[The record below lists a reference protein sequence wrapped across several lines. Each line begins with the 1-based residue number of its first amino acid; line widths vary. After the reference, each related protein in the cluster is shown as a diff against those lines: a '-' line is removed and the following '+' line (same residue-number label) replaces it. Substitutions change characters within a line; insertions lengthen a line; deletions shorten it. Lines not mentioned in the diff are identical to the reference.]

1 MKRTKFPPNCEVR
14 NSNPSRLLS
23 FVAKQR
29 RVFAEYGFWLCV
41 PLRTPE
47 EKDGHRRY
55 MRDWHRRYRTEN
67 RERLS
72 AYHREYWKT
81 VLKPGF
87 TSKAEAV
94 GDEEKLTRRV
104 ERKAAEEK
112 RAALEARR
120 QEVHAKYGF
129 WLGMTPKTSDE
140 VAGRERYRKDR
151 DAAYK
156 AAHQEQQKAYRVERG
171 KREKARREQK
181 FQEKYRTLL
190 ETDRR
195 KAETFRRQHETLCII
210 QNMTN
215 EERVRYRQQKQY
227 EKLKASAERE
237 AARKAEREARKEE
250 RKRLKRERSA
260 AAYREKRK
268 AEKHVRRDLWLA
280 KCAERRAE
288 AAALAEQERVKA
300 AAFASE
306 REANRAA
313 YIAAK
318 AAMRERGTG
327 NGEQAGALDTSLTG
341 FSELREE
348 PPVAPVPAVSPV
360 PSVPVINVADY
371 LPSHPF
377 RGLLLEDTAPTDEEL
392 AGEVTS
398 PVWADYATDEGVN
411 QVPAAGGGST
421 PIDPPIGNGTT
432 TGGSEDDD
440 DDWRRREREEKIRR
454 VKEQYGFTLGK
465 KPVTPEEIEG
475 KKRYTADRARE
486 TAIRN
491 REIDF
496 MLHGKDR
503 VRKATAKKRKATIA
517 RKKREAAA
525 QAAREAKAAKREA
538 LRKEREAARQA
549 VRVAREEAIEAAV
562 AAKVERKALLEQAYT
577 KFGYKVKA
585 YENKKLK
592 MRRSLGLPKM
602 KRDFTPEQRELW
614 NTYLREGRKELE
626 NWLVER
632 MRKELEKARKKD
644 RAEERQQFVAETLAV
659 REQRKQEREVRK
671 RLIFEKY
678 GFTPGKAP
686 ATPEEME
693 GFKRWQRDQEAEY
706 RKRHH
711 DKITAYNR
719 EYRRRKRAEALA
731 KLQTTWTR
739 KQWAEWEK
747 RELAKAYPP
756 GSPQWMVREV
766 VKRIAAEQ
774 NLPDEAVMERVIEL
788 GGLDF
793 IIKGAESMG
802 QKGCNRPSA
811 VVAAAR
817 ALAFYLDPDKAEMF
831 GEQREEET
839 GKREEH
845 KG

>member
-1 MKRTKFPPNCEVR
+1 MKRTVFPPNCEVR
-14 NSNPSRLLS
+14 NSNPSRLLE

-29 RVFAEYGFWLCV
+29 RVFAEYGFWLSV

-94 GDEEKLTRRV
+94 GDEEKLKRRA

-129 WLGMTPKTSDE
+129 WLGMTPKTSEE

-181 FQEKYRTLL
+181 FQEKYSALL

-227 EKLKASAERE
+227 EKLKARAERE
-237 AARKAEREARKEE
+237 AALKAEREARKEE

-260 AAYREKRK
+260 AAHREKRK

-327 NGEQAGALDTSLTG
+327 K
-341 FSELREE
+341 REE
-348 PPVAPVPAVSPV
+348 
-360 PSVPVINVADY
+360 INIADY

-377 RGLLLEDTAPTDEEL
+377 RGLLLEDTAPTDDEI
-392 AGEVTS
+392 AGEATS
-398 PVWADYATDEGVN
+398 PGWTDYAADEGES
-411 QVPAAGGGST
+411 AAPTADGGST
-421 PIDPPIGNGTT
+421 PIDPPSRGGTT
-432 TGGSEDDD
+432 TGGSEEDDD
-440 DDWRRREREEKIRR
+440 DERRREQEERIRR
-454 VKEQYGFTLGK
+454 IREQYGFTLGK
-465 KPVTPEEIEG
+465 KPETPEEIEG
-475 KKRYTADRARE
+475 KKRYVADRNRE

-491 REIDF
+491 REIEL
-496 MLHGKDR
+496 MLHGNERRRKEA
-503 VRKATAKKRKATIA
+503 VRKRKATIA

-525 QAAREAKAAKREA
+525 QAARAAK
-538 LRKEREAARQA
+538 EAAREA
-549 VRVAREEAIEAAV
+549 RRKAREEARQAAHKAKHESIEAAT
-562 AAKVERKALLEQAYT
+562 AMKIERKALLEQAYT
-577 KFGYKVKA
+577 TFSYKVRA
-585 YENKKLK
+585 WEGKKEK

-602 KRDFTPEQRELW
+602 KRDFTPEQRERW

-632 MRKELEKARKKD
+632 MRKEVAKASK
-644 RAEERQQFVAETLAV
+644 AV
-659 REQRKQEREVRK
+659 RSKAKPPAEIIAAQQERAKGREERK
-671 RLIFEKY
+671 RLILEKY
-678 GFTPGKAP
+678 GFTLGKKP
-686 ATPEEME
+686 VTPEEIE
-693 GFKRWQRDQEAEY
+693 GRKRYDRDMEAEM
-706 RKRHH
+706 RKRRH

-731 KLQTTWTR
+731 AAQTKWTSE
-739 KQWAEWEK
+739 QWAEWRK
-747 RELAKAYPP
+747 RQEAKER
-756 GSPQWMVREV
+756 GTPQWLLREV
-766 VKRIAAEQ
+766 VKHLALENDIAE
-774 NLPDEAVMERVIEL
+774 DAVLDRLMEL
-788 GGLDF
+788 DGLDF
-793 IIKGAESMG
+793 LLKGAESLG
-802 QKGCNRPSA
+802 AAKCARPAFVIAA
-811 VVAAAR
+811 VH
-817 ALAFYLDPDKAEMF
+817 ALALYLDPDKAAMF
-831 GEQREEET
+831 GQEAVE
-839 GKREEH
+839 G
-845 KG
+845 

>member
-1 MKRTKFPPNCEVR
+1 MRRRERIYPPNCTVCDL
-14 NSNPSRLLS
+14 SPSRFLA
-23 FVAKQR
+23 FRAKQNE
-29 RVFAEYGFWLCV
+29 VEAEYGFRLCV
-41 PLRTPE
+41 PRRTPE
-47 EKDGHRRY
+47 QQDGYRRY
-55 MRDWHRRYRTEN
+55 MRDYQLRYRDAH
-67 RERLS
+67 RDKRK
-72 AYHREYWKT
+72 AYRHAYWVNVTKR
-81 VLKPGF
+81 GF
-87 TSKAEAV
+87 DSLAEAN
-94 GDEEKLTRRV
+94 GDEEALK
-104 ERKAAEEK
+104 RKAAKKVAKQK
-112 RAALEARR
+112 RAEFDERKRLIHE
-120 QEVHAKYGF
+120 QYGF
-129 WLGMTPKTSDE
+129 WLNTPPRTPE
-140 VAGRERYRKDR
+140 EAAGRARYRKEQ
-151 DAAYK
+151 DAARK
-156 AAHQEQQKAYRVERG
+156 ERNRDKIAAYQKEHNA
-171 KREKARREQK
+171 KRREENERRFQVRLKKLAAKDPIAAEK
-181 FQEKYRTLL
+181 FKAKHEKLVRI
-190 ETDRR
+190 
-195 KAETFRRQHETLCII
+195 QH
-210 QNMTN
+210 MTH

-227 EKLKASAERE
+227 ERLQAQAERERRREEAKRLREERKAEEKRLRTPKVEKPRLTKLEKMRLEQAERRKERE
-237 AARKAEREARKEE
+237 AAE
-250 RKRLKRERSA
+250 
-260 AAYREKRK
+260 
-268 AEKHVRRDLWLA
+268 
-280 KCAERRAE
+280 
-288 AAALAEQERVKA
+288 AALAASERETR
-300 AAFASE
+300 AAFAAE

-313 YIAAK
+313 YLAAK
-318 AAMRERGTG
+318 AAMREEVRGK
-327 NGEQAGALDTSLTG
+327 
-341 FSELREE
+341 REE
-348 PPVAPVPAVSPV
+348 MGVSQSSATTEQPTVASIKPVPTPLPV
-360 PSVPVINVADY
+360 LNIADY
-371 LPSHPF
+371 LPHHPF
-377 RGLLLEDTAPTDEEL
+377 RGILLEDTAPTDEEL

-421 PIDPPIGNGTT
+421 PIDPPSNNNTT

-465 KPVTPEEIEG
+465 KPVTLEEIEG

-496 MLHGKDR
+496 MLHGKER
-503 VRKATAKKRKATIA
+503 VRKAAAKKRKATIA

-614 NTYLREGRKELE
+614 NTYLREGREELE

-632 MRKELEKARKKD
+632 MRKELEKSRKKD
-644 RAEERQQFVAETLAV
+644 RAEERQQSIAETLAT

-678 GFTPGKAP
+678 GFTLGKKP
-686 ATPEEME
+686 TTPEEIE
-693 GFKRWQRDQEAEY
+693 GFKRWQRDQDAEY

-711 DKITAYNR
+711 DRITAYNR

-802 QKGCNRPSA
+802 QKRCNRPSA

-839 GKREEH
+839 GKREEP